1 MINFFKDWYCR
12 KFSDPEAIVLV
23 LVIFFTLIMFSLVG
37 RILSPLI
44 TSIIVAYL
52 LDDTVAWLTR
62 HKLPRTVSV
71 VLTCIFFVG
80 ILYTSLFLLF
90 PLLWEQL
97 SHLFEEIPKINA
109 VLNDLVTQF
118 NQRYPD
124 IISVD
129 QMKQL
134 IVSFKSEL
142 GTFGHA
148 ILTYSISSVTSV
160 ISVFVY
166 MYLVPIMVFF
176 LLLDKLEIIN
186 WFSKF
191 IPERRRLI
199 SQIWYE
205 VDAQIGKYIRA
216 KLIEIIIVTITMMIV
231 FSLFGLKY
239 AFLLAVL
246 SGLSVLIPYVGV
258 VSVTIPI
265 FFVALLQWGF
275 VSLLGYFT
283 LTYLILM
290 FLDGEVLAMLLFS
303 DAVKL
308 HPIAVIVSILFFGS
322 LWGVWG
328 VFFAIPLATV
338 VKAIINAF
346 VSLNPGD
353 VRITK

>member
-1 MINFFKDWYCR
+1 MLNFFKDWYDR
-12 KFSDPEAIVLV
+12 KLSDPEAIVLIF
-23 LVIFFTLIMFSLVG
+23 VILSTFLMFWLVG
-37 RILSPLI
+37 GILSPLF
-44 TSIIVAYL
+44 TGIIIAYL
-52 LDDTVAWLTR
+52 LDDTVSWLMR
-62 HKLPRTVSV
+62 RKLPRTLSV
-71 VLTCIFFVG
+71 IVTCIFFVG
-80 ILYTSLFLLF
+80 ILYTGLFLLF

-97 SHLFEEIPKINA
+97 SHLFEEIPKMNA
-109 VLNDLVTQF
+109 VLNDLLIQF

-124 IISVD
+124 IISVE
-129 QMKQL
+129 QMKQFIL
-134 IVSFKSEL
+134 SFKSEL
-142 GTFGHA
+142 GSFAHLM
-148 ILTYSISSVTSV
+148 LTYSLTSVTSV
-160 ISVFVY
+160 ISVFIY
-166 MYLVPIMVFF
+166 LYLVPIMVFF
-176 LLLDKLEIIN
+176 LLMDKQEIIH
-186 WFSKF
+186 WFSRF

-199 SQIWYE
+199 SQVWQE

-216 KLIEIIIVTITMMIV
+216 KLIEIVIVTATMMIV

-275 VSLLGYFT
+275 VSLLGYFM
-283 LTYLILM
+283 LTYLVLM

-328 VFFAIPLATV
+328 VFFAIPLATL

-346 VSLNPGD
+346 GSLAPQEC
-353 VRITK
+353 